1 MGASM
6 PNVLV
11 ELGFIS
17 NLAEEKKLR
26 SSQYR
31 EVLATAIFRALEK
44 YEKTLDND

>member
-31 EVLATAIFRALEK
+31 EVLATAIYRALEK
-44 YEKTLDND
+44 YEKTLSE